1 MLAPKPP
8 PLPQRQLTQD
18 EVRAAL
24 SAINP
29 GAANPLNSAIDGYA
43 KGSRQDPRDLL
54 NEAVKRALSTRSV
67 PADIPFEAVLA
78 GIARSIAS
86 GINIARAR
94 ERIVDLPVE
103 ELFET
108 LPTGGYTVS
117 SPDEII
123 ERERIRELCADAI
136 ERLARNDA
144 KRAVLIDAIDQGM
157 RGEDLADALG
167 ISKRDLASMR
177 KALKREVQRIWPE
190 VAEQIGGE

>member
-1 MLAPKPP
+1 MSAPEQPP
-8 PLPQRQLTQD
+8 VSERLLTKD

-24 SAINP
+24 VGIVPDASDALCTTIA
-29 GAANPLNSAIDGYA
+29 GFA
-43 KGSRQDPRDLL
+43 KGSRQDPRDLF
-54 NEAVKRALSTRSV
+54 NEAAMRALSTRAV
-67 PADIPFEAVLA
+67 PADVPFEAVLA

-86 GINIARAR
+86 SINIARAR
-94 ERIVDLPVE
+94 EKIVDLPVE

-108 LPTGGYTVS
+108 LPIGGYAVS

-123 ERERIRELCADAI
+123 ERERIRHLCADAI

-144 KRAVLIDAIDQGM
+144 KRAALIDAIDQGM
-157 RGEDLADALG
+157 RGEDLADVLE

>member
-1 MLAPKPP
+1 MSVPNDRLSPERNLTADEIRAELARVK
-8 PLPQRQLTQD
+8 
-18 EVRAAL
+18 
-24 SAINP
+24 P
-29 GAANPLNSAIDGYA
+29 GATDALGEAIAGHA
-43 KGSRQDPRDLL
+43 KRSGQHPRELL
-54 NEAVKRALSTRSV
+54 NEVIARALTTRAI
-67 PADIPFEAVLA
+67 PADVAFEAVLA

-94 ERIVDLPVE
+94 GKIVDLPVE

-108 LPTGGYTVS
+108 LPVGGYIVS

-123 ERERIRELCADAI
+123 ERERIRQLCADAI

-144 KRAVLIDAIDQGM
+144 KRAALIDAIDQGM
-157 RGEDLADALG
+157 RGEDLADALE

-190 VAEQIGGE
+190 VAEQIAGV

>member
-1 MLAPKPP
+1 MSAPEHSPTP
-8 PLPQRQLTQD
+8 ERQLTPD

-24 SAINP
+24 SAIKP
-29 GAANPLNSAIDGYA
+29 GASDALGVAIDGYA
-43 KGSRQDPRDLL
+43 KGSRQDPRELL
-54 NEAVKRALSTRSV
+54 NEAIKRALSTRSV

-94 ERIVDLPVE
+94 EKIVDLPVE

-108 LPTGGYTVS
+108 LPVGGYAVS

-123 ERERIRELCADAI
+123 ERERIRQLCADAI

-144 KRAVLIDAIDQGM
+144 KRAALIDAIDQRM
-157 RGEDLADALG
+157 RGVDLADALE

-190 VAEQIGGE
+190 VAEQIGSD

>member
-1 MLAPKPP
+1 MSAHQQPP
-8 PLPQRQLTQD
+8 HSERQLTQD

-24 SAINP
+24 GVIKP
-29 GAANPLNSAIDGYA
+29 GAADALGAAIDGYA
-43 KGSRQDPRDLL
+43 KGSRQDPRELL
-54 NEAVKRALSTRSV
+54 NEAIKRALSTRSV

-94 ERIVDLPVE
+94 EKIVDLPVE

-108 LPTGGYTVS
+108 LPVGGYAVS

-123 ERERIRELCADAI
+123 ERERIRQLCADAI

-144 KRAVLIDAIDQGM
+144 KRAALIDAIDQGM
-157 RGEDLADALG
+157 RGDDLADALE

-190 VAEQIGGE
+190 VAEQIGRE